1 MKNFD
6 EILEK
11 KGIIKKGRKVW
22 VSGGMIVQLI
32 LRGGMSNE
40 EYQKCLLRLRII
52 PEKTRDDWLKYAKIL
67 ENFEKKNKCRLVYD
81 RERVWIVDEEEWLKW
96 KEEQH

>member
-6 EILEK
+6 KILEK

-22 VSGGMIVQLI
+22 VSGGMIVHLI
-32 LRGGMSNE
+32 SRGDMSNE
-40 EYQKCLLRLRII
+40 EYQEYLLRTT
-52 PEKTRDDWLKYAKIL
+52 PEKTRDDWLRYAKIL

-81 RERVWIVDEEEWLKW
+81 GERVWIVDEEEWLKW
-96 KEEQH
+96 KGGQH